1 MESQFEHIK
10 RYPLL
15 KMKLII
21 VSNRVCHDE
30 SPQSGGLATAVQD
43 TFETVQGTWIGWSGT
58 ISADCEKQSGTVGN
72 IEYSVFSLTE
82 QEYSDYYLGFSNSV
96 IWPVCHSRPDYL
108 DFSEKAFAVYHQVNC
123 KFADE
128 VLACADDDDFVW
140 VHDYHLL
147 LTAQALRDRGFSG
160 AVGYFHHIPIAPPD
174 LLRTIP
180 HHAQL
185 FAGLLDY
192 DIVGLQTRNDLKNL
206 LDYFQAARSRQP
218 EIQITLAGDDCFHV
232 HWRGRSSRFGVYPIS
247 IDTQRIEDDAPAA
260 FAQPSVQEL
269 RQSLGARALVLG
281 VDRLDYSKGLEHKLR
296 AFDAYLGA
304 GADAASPVLLQMA
317 SRSRS
322 ELASYQ
328 QLCTALEAR
337 TSQINGRHGT
347 PSYTPVRYV
356 NTVCDQGLL
365 TGFYRL
371 ARVALV
377 TPMRDGMNLV
387 AKEYVAAQDP
397 DDPGVLVLSEF
408 AGAAQELTEALLVN
422 PFDIRGVA
430 QALER
435 ALQMPL
441 LERVQRHRAMLK
453 RLRSHDIQ
461 WWHQRF
467 LFDLFAC
474 HRQAFERTGS

>member
-1 MESQFEHIK
+1 
-10 RYPLL
+10 
-15 KMKLII
+15 MKLII
-21 VSNRVCHDE
+21 VSNRVCYDE
-30 SPQSGGLATAVQD
+30 TPQSGGLAAAVQD
-43 TFETVQGTWIGWSGT
+43 TFETVQGTWIGWSGA
-58 ISADCEKQSGTVGN
+58 ISADCEKQCGAVGN
-72 IEYSVFSLTE
+72 IEYRVFSLTK

-96 IWPVCHSRPDYL
+96 IWPVCHSRIDYL
-108 DFSEKAFAVYHQVNC
+108 EFSDESFAVYRQVNR

-128 VLACADDDDFVW
+128 VLACAADDDFVW

-147 LTAQALRDRGFSG
+147 LTAQAMRASGFTG
-160 AVGYFHHIPIAPPD
+160 AIGYFHHIPIAPAD
-174 LLRTIP
+174 LLHAIP
-180 HHAQL
+180 GHAEL

-206 LDYFQAARSRQP
+206 LDYFQVARSRQP
-218 EIQITLAGDDCFHV
+218 EMQIVQAGEECFHL
-232 HWRGRSSRFGVYPIS
+232 HCRGRSTQFGVYPIS
-247 IDTQRIEDDAPAA
+247 VDTQRIEDQAPAA
-260 FAQPSVQEL
+260 WARPAVQEL
-269 RQSLGARALVLG
+269 RQSLGMRPLVLG
-281 VDRLDYSKGLEHKLR
+281 VDRLDYSKGLELKLR
-296 AFDAYLGA
+296 AFDAYLG
-304 GADAASPVLLQMA
+304 GGVDAASPVLLQMA

-328 QLCTALEAR
+328 QLCMALEAR

-356 NTVCDQGLL
+356 NTVCDHGLL

-371 ARVALV
+371 ARVALI

-408 AGAAQELTEALLVN
+408 AGAAQEVTEALLVN
-422 PFDIRGVA
+422 PFDTCGVA
-430 QALER
+430 QAIER

-453 RLRSHDIQ
+453 RLRSHNIQ

-474 HRQAFERTGS
+474 QNHVVERTGS